1 MQKKQQIQLYL
12 FTIKKHEMLE
22 KIHTQTSR
30 ENICGFFIEN
40 MQNIGC
46 FTQTN
51 IKYVFFNKSCN
62 SFTNMFHPI
71 FFNAIFIHVAFDH
84 KQIPYM
90 VGGTR
95 ILIFINLT

>member
-51 IKYVFFNKSCN
+51 IKYVFLINHAILSQICFIQFFLMQFLFTLLSIINK
-62 SFTNMFHPI
+62 FLTWL
-71 FFNAIFIHVAFDH
+71 VAPEF
-84 KQIPYM
+84 
-90 VGGTR
+90 
-95 ILIFINLT
+95 